1 MGFFSSFLSVSVRE
15 SHIWGCM
22 DRDIAKV
29 GWNGGRDGHHGVFF
43 SVLLQPAALIPI
55 WMVWPVRAS
64 HTAIDMEGYY

>member
-1 MGFFSSFLSVSVRE
+1 
-15 SHIWGCM
+15 M